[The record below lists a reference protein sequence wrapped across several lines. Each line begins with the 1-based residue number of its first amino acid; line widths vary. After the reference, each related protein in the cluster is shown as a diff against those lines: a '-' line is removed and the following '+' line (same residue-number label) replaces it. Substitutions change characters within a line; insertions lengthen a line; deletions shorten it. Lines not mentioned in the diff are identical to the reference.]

1 MARRI
6 TFPMIRFK
14 QNLNVLIHSRI
25 RILGYVNFVI
35 HEDTERKREGMDLNK
50 SARAE
55 YGAPIWAE
63 ITREFYSKIQRKH
76 ESSLIWE
83 NFGIDFSNYLD
94 LFSILF
100 YAQNCIKEIYKRF
113 RFFEFVNNPFWII
126 I

>member
-35 HEDTERKREGMDLNK
+35 REDTKRERGGGGEGEGMDLNK

-55 YGAPIWAE
+55 WSRYE
-63 ITREFYSKIQRKH
+63 QK
-76 ESSLIWE
+76 
-83 NFGIDFSNYLD
+83 
-94 LFSILF
+94 
-100 YAQNCIKEIYKRF
+100 
-113 RFFEFVNNPFWII
+113 
-126 I
+126 

>member
-35 HEDTERKREGMDLNK
+35 REDTKREREGGGGEGEGMDLNK

-55 YGAPIWAE
+55 WSRYE
-63 ITREFYSKIQRKH
+63 QK
-76 ESSLIWE
+76 
-83 NFGIDFSNYLD
+83 
-94 LFSILF
+94 
-100 YAQNCIKEIYKRF
+100 
-113 RFFEFVNNPFWII
+113 
-126 I
+126 